1 VVAETGLTWIRH
13 VYGLRG
19 IAPAAAEGGTGAEHV
34 LALGYYSIHT
44 QGPRTSGLKVLDPIA
59 LSSSQITFTGGGD
72 DPAHLE
78 PTVEAQIWVDSLGH
92 GQLHFVVGTRG
103 DVTELAAHLRDWCG
117 RRRAM
122 RVQGLTL
129 PEWVGERVEA
139 CPEGVDWDQDVLQV
153 VALPEQLATP
163 LSKEMSA
170 GACEDV
176 TRLVYRNPDSDYVA
190 QSGRLKTPSELNHE
204 LGELAAHGRGVVV
217 LGGHDPDRVAT
228 LTFIA
233 AQLLF
238 ALGRVRGIRMEV
250 EQQLRDMR
258 VDAADTSHWL
268 DAGEITTLSETVR
281 QMRIRLAVD
290 VEAFADGIYMPEI
303 VLDDFRRSYAAA
315 LDLGAVVESTST
327 MLDSLAEVAE
337 AYRAEAQ
344 LLLAGQRQ
352 ELQRRWQ
359 RLATIAAAVAIPL
372 TLVFAFF
379 GVSSNVNA
387 PSDTSIFDMAFY
399 WPVWAVAALSVV
411 AIFLFT
417 YRTSRPTVL
426 ETKN

>member
-217 LGGHDPDRVAT
+217 LGGHDPGRVAT

-233 AQLLF
+233 GQLLF

-258 VDAADTSHWL
+258 MDAADTSHWL
-268 DAGEITTLSETVR
+268 DAREITTLSETVR

-303 VLDDFRRSYAAA
+303 VLDDFRRSYAGA
-315 LDLGAVVESTST
+315 LGLPTVVDSTST
-327 MLDSLAEVAE
+327 MLNSLAQVVE
-337 AYRAEAQ
+337 AYRGEAQ
-344 LLLAGQRQ
+344 LRLAAQRAAT
-352 ELQRRWQ
+352 QRRWQ
-359 RLATIAAAVAIPL
+359 RLATVASAVVIPL
-372 TLVFAFF
+372 SLVFTYF
-379 GVSSNVNA
+379 GVSSDVDVPA
-387 PSDTSIFDMAFY
+387 ARSIFDFDFY
-399 WPVWAVAALSVV
+399 WPVWLLALASVAG
-411 AIFLFT
+411 IFWFT
-417 YRTSRPTVL
+417 MRANRQATD
-426 ETKN
+426 EHE

>member
-1 VVAETGLTWIRH
+1 VAEPELTWIRH

-19 IAPAAAEGGTGAEHV
+19 IAPAAAEDGRDAERV
-34 LALGYYSIHT
+34 LSLGYYSIHT
-44 QGPRTSGLKVLDPIA
+44 QGPRNSGLKVLDPITLPA
-59 LSSSQITFTGGGD
+59 SEVTFSGGGD

-92 GQLHFVVGTRG
+92 GQLHLVVGTRG
-103 DVTELAAHLRDWCG
+103 EVTELAAHLNDWCG

-122 RVQGLTL
+122 RIQGLTL
-129 PEWVGERVEA
+129 PEWVEKHVVE

-153 VALPEQLATP
+153 VALPDQLATP
-163 LSKEMSA
+163 LSQEMSA

-217 LGGHDPDRVAT
+217 LGGHDSGRVAT

-250 EQQLRDMR
+250 EQKLRDMR
-258 VDAADTSHWL
+258 VSADDTSHWL
-268 DAGEITTLSETVR
+268 DPGEITTLSETVR

-303 VLDDFRRSYAAA
+303 VLDDFRRSYAGA
-315 LDLGAVVESTST
+315 LGLPAVVDSTAT
-327 MLDSLAEVAE
+327 MLDSLSQVVE
-337 AYRAEAQ
+337 AYRGEAQ
-344 LLLAGQRQ
+344 LRLAAQR
-352 ELQRRWQ
+352 EDTQRRWQ
-359 RLATIAAAVAIPL
+359 RLASIASAVVLPL
-372 TLVFAFF
+372 TVVLTYF
-379 GVSSNVNA
+379 GVSSDVDVPA
-387 PSDTSIFDMAFY
+387 SRSIFDVGFY
-399 WPVWAVAALSVV
+399 WPVWVMALVSVV
-411 AIFLFT
+411 GILWFT
-417 YRTSRPTVL
+417 MWASRR
-426 ETKN
+426 EADGHR